1 MPSCPACQTEVQAD
15 SRFCP
20 ECGHALSAP
29 PAGAAQPAQRIPPA
43 QAGKPEATSLPAEAE
58 ESAERYLP
66 ADVLARRIQPREM
79 QGLFSKTLV
88 IEEGYEALLLLG
100 GRLDTT
106 LTPGKHSMGNF
117 LSSRTR
123 DTTVVLF
130 RTSDATL
137 NTSIERVFTSDPLP
151 LSLDLRMV
159 LKIEQPLRL
168 WSNLALGADSYS
180 TRNLAAALY
189 PLAEEGC
196 EYFFKSRKMRD
207 LDANQSTRQE
217 IELALASHLE
227 QPLSR
232 WGLRLVSAQALGLR
246 SEAWDEISKSR
257 IEYAVS
263 ASREEAALEGRKRLF
278 DVHQESDIQ
287 TMAEET
293 LEVAGVE
300 KRVALWER
308 MRQALLSNAKGE
320 IQSQA
325 ELEDVVRQ
333 ADRDLLLKD
342 DEHQSLIKAM
352 SEAGED
358 HEKARAFVLRR
369 VEAEGEHELQKLDLW
384 HQYGLGQERLNWEIS
399 TARQEMEGRWELE
412 LRRLDLQ
419 ITGQQREADFRRQQ
433 EEADQDTAR
442 SRQLENARTT
452 AAIGDIE
459 RDQDQKDADLG
470 MNLYNQYR
478 AARREDEIARR
489 QAEIDAEERRQN
501 LTLQAE
507 SQRVELRL
515 RESQQQHRS
524 ELERIDALSNLGIE
538 TLIAVSGAE
547 QSQMLAQL
555 ARTRALSGCSPEQI
569 LAMQAHESPQVADAL
584 KEMLTATAASGQLE
598 QYERLVTELKDSAR
612 MSRED
617 YQQNMV
623 TMNQMF
629 NKALDSVKDT
639 AVAFSSVPATVAAP
653 PPPDLRSH
661 TAPDGT
667 VTLLFSDIE
676 GSTAMFDR
684 LGDLRAQ
691 EVLHIHNDIF
701 RQRLESFDGHEVK
714 SMGDGFMLAFSSAR
728 DGIQCSIAVQRAFAA
743 HNQGAG
749 EPILVRMGLHTGEAI
764 KENQDYFGRNV
775 ILAARISAKGK
786 GGEILVSSLVKE
798 LTESA
803 GDIPFDEGRD
813 VELKGLA
820 GVTRIYPVHW
830 EKP

>member
-1 MPSCPACQTEVQAD
+1 MPTCPACQTEALAD

-20 ECGHALSAP
+20 GCGRPLPAP
-29 PAGAAQPAQRIPPA
+29 PP
-43 QAGKPEATSLPAEAE
+43 EAE
-58 ESAERYLP
+58 ESAEAYLP
-66 ADVLARRIQPREM
+66 ADVLARRIQPRDM

-88 IEEGYEALLLLG
+88 VEEGYEALLLLG

-106 LTPGKHSMGNF
+106 LRPGKHSMGNV
-117 LSSRTR
+117 LSSRSR

-130 RTSDATL
+130 RTSDAIL

-151 LSLDLRMV
+151 LGLDLRMV
-159 LKIEQPLRL
+159 LKIEQPLQL
-168 WSNLALGADSYS
+168 WGNLAQGADSY
-180 TRNLAAALY
+180 TTQHMAAALY
-189 PLAEEGC
+189 PLAEEGA
-196 EYFFKSRKMRD
+196 EAFFKSRKMRD
-207 LDANQSTRQE
+207 IDADIATRRE
-217 IELALASHLE
+217 IQLALASHLE
-227 QPLSR
+227 LPLSR

-246 SEAWDEISKSR
+246 SEAWDEISKAR
-257 IEYAVS
+257 TEYAV
-263 ASREEAALEGRKRLF
+263 AATREEAALEGRKRLF

-300 KRVALWER
+300 KRAGLWER

-325 ELEDVVRQ
+325 ELEDLVRQ
-333 ADRDLLLKD
+333 TDRDRLLKAG
-342 DEHQSLIKAM
+342 EHQSLIRAM
-352 SEAGED
+352 AEAGED

-399 TARQEMEGRWELE
+399 TAREEMEGRLELE

-419 ITGQQREADFRRQQ
+419 ISGEQREAEFRRQQ
-433 EEADQDTAR
+433 AEAGQEAARRRELADATLTADKAD
-442 SRQLENARTT
+442 L
-452 AAIGDIE
+452 D
-459 RDQDQKDADLG
+459 RDQDRKDAEMGID
-470 MNLYNQYR
+470 LYNQLR
-478 AARREDEIARR
+478 AGRR
-489 QAEIDAEERRQN
+489 QDRVATQQADIDAEERR
-501 LTLQAE
+501 LKIALQDDTH
-507 SQRVELRL
+507 RVELRL

-524 ELERIDALSNLGIE
+524 ELERIEALSNVGIE

-547 QSQMLAQL
+547 QGQMLAQL

-569 LAMQAHESPQVADAL
+569 LSMQAHESPQVADAL
-584 KEMLTATAASGQLE
+584 KEVLTATAATGQLE
-598 QYERLVTELKDSAR
+598 QYERLVTELKDSAKI
-612 MSRED
+612 SRED
-617 YQQNMV
+617 YQQNM
-623 TMNQMF
+623 TTLNQMF

-676 GSTAMFDR
+676 DSTGMTDR

-691 EVLHIHNDIF
+691 EVLRIHNDIF
-701 RQRLESFDGHEVK
+701 RQRLESFEGHEVK

-728 DGIQCSIAVQRAFAA
+728 NAILCSIVVQRAFAA
-743 HNQGAG
+743 HNIQGEG
-749 EPILVRMGLHTGEAI
+749 DPIRVRMGLHTGEAI
-764 KENQDYFGRNV
+764 KEEQDYFGRNV
-775 ILAARISAKGK
+775 ILAARISAKAK

-798 LTESA
+798 LTDSA
-803 GDIPFDEGRD
+803 GDLNFDDGRD

-820 GVTRIYPVHW
+820 GLARIYPVLW
-830 EKP
+830 E